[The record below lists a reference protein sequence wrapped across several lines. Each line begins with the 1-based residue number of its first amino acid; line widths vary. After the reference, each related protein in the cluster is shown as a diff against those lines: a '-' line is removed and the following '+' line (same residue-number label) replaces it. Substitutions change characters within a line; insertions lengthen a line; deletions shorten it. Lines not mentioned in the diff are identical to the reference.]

1 MIVAVALRSESAD
14 HYQYLFEDVKNPEHL
29 VELLDEVMI
38 EEWQYLY
45 IEDISV
51 IGENSAE
58 YTRAVQKKI
67 EEAQQLEDGFYD

>member
-14 HYQYLFEDVKNPEHL
+14 HYQYLFEGVTSPQHL
-29 VELLDEVMI
+29 VQMLDEVLI

-51 IGENSAE
+51 IGGESSQ
-58 YTRAVQKKI
+58 YTRAVQNKI
-67 EEAQQLEDGFYD
+67 ETHQQLEDGFYD